1 LEIVLPF
8 LLPQGFVPVVSF
20 IKIRVMNDL
29 IPFLRGSIG
38 PQEKEPP
45 DSLF

>member
-1 LEIVLPF
+1 MITFFQV
-8 LLPQGFVPVVSF
+8 
-20 IKIRVMNDL
+20 RVMNDL
-29 IPFLRGSIG
+29 IPFFIGSIG